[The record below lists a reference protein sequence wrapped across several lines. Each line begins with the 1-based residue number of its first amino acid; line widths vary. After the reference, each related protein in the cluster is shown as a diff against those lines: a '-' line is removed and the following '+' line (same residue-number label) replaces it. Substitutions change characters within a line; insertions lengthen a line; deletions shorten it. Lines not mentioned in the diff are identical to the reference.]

1 MDNTE
6 NKETLLQAEEE
17 SIKPKKVKLKRKE
30 RRKLWKAAKKA
41 KREEEKEYYRY
52 APWGKRV
59 WNLYLK
65 KPVVGLLS
73 FLLIAVLLVA
83 SFSAIQETIM
93 GPVFQFFYRSTK
105 DMPLSEEDLVKL
117 YEMSPIDEEGAE
129 RIDALPKVGENETW
143 TICVY
148 MVGSNLEDHDENDL
162 SYVASML
169 TREDREENSAIS
181 RQHRMDN
188 LNLFNEELKDNGLE
202 LPAFFYYPDKPT
214 ASSQTVTEEVVVSDM
229 PGAAS
234 TDIGEMTADIWSDN
248 IQIVIQTGGATR
260 WSNQMINPNRTQRF
274 LYKGGEFSEVA
285 DLPLVPSSVPDTLA
299 DFLRFCRDEY
309 PADHTMLVFWN
320 HGGGPFGYGNDSI
333 FNSSFTLADIREA
346 LSSVYRPNNS
356 KPAFDIIGFDACL
369 MSCLEVTHALEGF
382 ADYYCLSEETEPGDG
397 WDYTPFLQAM
407 TEDPTMSPAKVA
419 QKVADSYTDYYVREN
434 INFPLIQWDVTFS
447 VIDAQKA
454 AELYDAYCDLC
465 KTQLLDSI
473 DDLGVLAE
481 IGRCT
486 GKATRYGGSA
496 YNVFNTVDLG
506 NYMDYLGD
514 SYPEECA
521 RIKELLKET
530 VLYHREN
537 GSLSDS
543 TGMAVYIP
551 SVVKD
556 INGLIYYLTYIY
568 DVSEDDSVTAL
579 YYYKQAGCLND
590 ELKEAVALLTD
601 KEPKVLDVSA
611 FRQFS
616 KSRPATDDAGF
627 RIPVSDPLQNLV
639 VDYELEVSK
648 YDEENNIVTYYGRED
663 CLYLD
668 GEGSLVS
675 EFDGKW
681 ICLEGQP
688 LSVEII
694 SSTPAAIEYRAH
706 VLYNGEDA
714 WLELSYDRDTDEV
727 NVIGVRK
734 TPNGMM
740 DDVNYLTNTRSNE
753 EVEYG
758 ATITP
763 VYQQAD
769 FKDNSTR
776 NVNGKT
782 VTFKAGTNL
791 KRAALPAGTYLNTAV
806 ITDPRGDSYYS
817 AVFSSRM
824 TGSTMGNWEVD
835 SRFIGRAYD

>member
-65 KPVVGLLS
+65 KPVVGILS

-346 LSSVYRPNNS
+346 LSSVYRPNSS

-481 IGRCT
+481 IGRCS

-791 KRAALPAGTYLNTAV
+791 KRAALPASTYLNTAV

>member
-1 MDNTE
+1 
-6 NKETLLQAEEE
+6 
-17 SIKPKKVKLKRKE
+17 
-30 RRKLWKAAKKA
+30 
-41 KREEEKEYYRY
+41 
-52 APWGKRV
+52 
-59 WNLYLK
+59 
-65 KPVVGLLS
+65 
-73 FLLIAVLLVA
+73 
-83 SFSAIQETIM
+83 
-93 GPVFQFFYRSTK
+93 
-105 DMPLSEEDLVKL
+105 
-117 YEMSPIDEEGAE
+117 
-129 RIDALPKVGENETW
+129 
-143 TICVY
+143 
-148 MVGSNLEDHDENDL
+148 
-162 SYVASML
+162 
-169 TREDREENSAIS
+169 
-181 RQHRMDN
+181 
-188 LNLFNEELKDNGLE
+188 
-202 LPAFFYYPDKPT
+202 
-214 ASSQTVTEEVVVSDM
+214 
-229 PGAAS
+229 
-234 TDIGEMTADIWSDN
+234 
-248 IQIVIQTGGATR
+248 
-260 WSNQMINPNRTQRF
+260 
-274 LYKGGEFSEVA
+274 
-285 DLPLVPSSVPDTLA
+285 
-299 DFLRFCRDEY
+299 
-309 PADHTMLVFWN
+309 MLVFWN

-346 LSSVYRPNNS
+346 LSSVYRPNSS

-481 IGRCT
+481 IGRCS

-791 KRAALPAGTYLNTAV
+791 KRAALSAGTYLNTAV

>member
-1 MDNTE
+1 M
-6 NKETLLQAEEE
+6 E
-17 SIKPKKVKLKRKE
+17 SHL
-30 RRKLWKAAKKA
+30 RR
-41 KREEEKEYYRY
+41 
-52 APWGKRV
+52 
-59 WNLYLK
+59 
-65 KPVVGLLS
+65 
-73 FLLIAVLLVA
+73 
-83 SFSAIQETIM
+83 
-93 GPVFQFFYRSTK
+93 
-105 DMPLSEEDLVKL
+105 
-117 YEMSPIDEEGAE
+117 
-129 RIDALPKVGENETW
+129 
-143 TICVY
+143 
-148 MVGSNLEDHDENDL
+148 
-162 SYVASML
+162 
-169 TREDREENSAIS
+169 
-181 RQHRMDN
+181 
-188 LNLFNEELKDNGLE
+188 
-202 LPAFFYYPDKPT
+202 
-214 ASSQTVTEEVVVSDM
+214 
-229 PGAAS
+229 
-234 TDIGEMTADIWSDN
+234 
-248 IQIVIQTGGATR
+248 
-260 WSNQMINPNRTQRF
+260 
-274 LYKGGEFSEVA
+274 
-285 DLPLVPSSVPDTLA
+285 
-299 DFLRFCRDEY
+299 
-309 PADHTMLVFWN
+309 
-320 HGGGPFGYGNDSI
+320 
-333 FNSSFTLADIREA
+333 
-346 LSSVYRPNNS
+346 
-356 KPAFDIIGFDACL
+356 
-369 MSCLEVTHALEGF
+369 
-382 ADYYCLSEETEPGDG
+382 
-397 WDYTPFLQAM
+397 
-407 TEDPTMSPAKVA
+407 
-419 QKVADSYTDYYVREN
+419 N

-481 IGRCT
+481 IGRCS

-590 ELKEAVALLTD
+590 ALKEAVALLTD

-791 KRAALPAGTYLNTAV
+791 KRAALSAGTYLNTAV